1 MRRTASALG
10 KAFFYFMVY
19 AVVSFAVSIGTMS
32 MLMSRLAQEM
42 TGKGHAL
49 DEMALTMRAAEEME
63 KYTAPVL
70 LISGILT
77 LLSCWIIC
85 SLRNKRLS
93 EEVCLRRIDKK
104 GVLPLLALG
113 MILNIAVSFFMQVLP
128 LPQSWME
135 SYAESTSVLSGGNI
149 IMQWVSNILIAPVM
163 EEMIFRGF
171 VYTRLKRG
179 MPIWLAAILSAVL
192 FGAMHG
198 NLLWSAYTCLF
209 GVLLVWCFER
219 YGSLAASIL
228 LHMAFNTAGEMLFL
242 LPALPAAVIWIAG
255 ALSFILVAVLLIWI
269 RKQTDFQKQAA
280 L

>member
-1 MRRTASALG
+1 
-10 KAFFYFMVY
+10 MVY

-42 TGKGHAL
+42 TGKGQAL

-63 KYTAPVL
+63 KHTAPVL

-93 EEVCLRRIDKK
+93 EEVCLRTIDKK

-113 MILNIAVSFFMQVLP
+113 VVLNIAVSFFMHVLP
-128 LPQSWME
+128 LPQSWMA
-135 SYAESTSVLSGGNI
+135 SYAESASVLSGGNI
-149 IMQWVSNILIAPVM
+149 IMQWISSILIAPVM

-179 MPIWLAAILSAVL
+179 MPVWLAAVLSAVL

-228 LHMAFNTAGEMLFL
+228 LHMAFNTAGEALFL

-255 ALSFILVAVLLIWI
+255 ALSFILAAVLLIWI
-269 RKQTDFQKQAA
+269 RKQTDKKTSGSIEK
-280 L
+280 

>member
-1 MRRTASALG
+1 
-10 KAFFYFMVY
+10 MVY

-63 KYTAPVL
+63 KHTAPVL

-149 IMQWVSNILIAPVM
+149 IMQWVSSILIAPVM

-179 MPIWLAAILSAVL
+179 IPIWLAAILSALL